1 MSSTA
6 TSPKPLLHG
15 VIAAMLTPMRD
26 AGTRVDVEAATRL
39 VSRLVDRGVHGLY
52 VAGTTGE
59 GLYLTADEHRELAR
73 AVVKAARGVPVV
85 VHVGALTTAQAVALA
100 RQAVQAEAT
109 AVAAIPPPY
118 YSLTRDELL
127 AYFTAIAKAAEPL
140 PLYLYNIP
148 SHARNELPPAFAA
161 ECGRRIP
168 SIRGIK
174 DSSGVAGR
182 IPDLVKTLG
191 PGFDVVCG
199 NDDKVLHA
207 FQSGAAG
214 IVASGASIF
223 PELYLEVHAF
233 WKAGRR
239 RRDRGGGVL
248 RPPVSAGRN
257 RHLRPF
263 RLQAQ
268 RGGEHL
274 ENEYDSQRFPNPLAT
289 QNSIHNAV
297 TIAAHLRM
305 EHGKRANHEAA
316 DAHFH
321 VNRSGDLPDQS
332 FADS

>member
-1 MSSTA
+1 MPNVGLSVRPRLA
-6 TSPKPLLHG
+6 G

-39 VSRLVDRGVHGLY
+39 VSRLVDWDIHGLY

-59 GLYLTADEHRELAR
+59 GLYLSPDEHRELAR

-127 AYFTAIAKAAEPL
+127 VYFTAIAKAAEPL

-168 SIRGIK
+168 SVRGIK

-182 IPDLVKTLG
+182 IPELIKTLG

-214 IVASGASIF
+214 IVASGASVF
-223 PELYLEVHAF
+223 PELYLEVHAC
-233 WKAGRR
+233 WKAGRPDDAQSAQAR
-239 RRDRGGGVL
+239 IVAMQQALGSGARLGWYKYALALRDVPVGGVRAPLSDPSPAEQEAIRKSL
-248 RPPVSAGRN
+248 RE
-257 RHLRPF
+257 LK
-263 RLQAQ
+263 L
-268 RGGEHL
+268 L
-274 ENEYDSQRFPNPLAT
+274 
-289 QNSIHNAV
+289 
-297 TIAAHLRM
+297 
-305 EHGKRANHEAA
+305 
-316 DAHFH
+316 
-321 VNRSGDLPDQS
+321 
-332 FADS
+332 

>member
-1 MSSTA
+1 MPSAASSRT
-6 TSPKPLLHG
+6 PVLQG

-26 AGTRVDVEAATRL
+26 AGTRVDADAATRL
-39 VSRLVDRGVHGLY
+39 VSRLVDGGVHGLY

-59 GLYLTADEHRELAR
+59 GLYLSSEEHRELSR

-85 VHVGALTTAQAVALA
+85 VHVGALTTAAAVALA
-100 RQAVQAEAT
+100 RQAVQVEAT

-148 SHARNELPPAFAA
+148 SHARNELPPVFVG
-161 ECGRRIP
+161 ECARRIATV
-168 SIRGIK
+168 RGIK

-223 PELYLEVHAF
+223 PELYLGVHAC
-233 WKAGRR
+233 WKGGRTADAQAAQAR
-239 RRDRGGGVL
+239 IVAMQQALGSGARLGWYKYALALRGIPVGGVRAPL
-248 RPPVSAGRN
+248 SDPSPAE
-257 RHLRPF
+257 
-263 RLQAQ
+263 QAAIR
-268 RGGEHL
+268 RGLGEL
-274 ENEYDSQRFPNPLAT
+274 KL
-289 QNSIHNAV
+289 
-297 TIAAHLRM
+297 L
-305 EHGKRANHEAA
+305 
-316 DAHFH
+316 
-321 VNRSGDLPDQS
+321 
-332 FADS
+332 